1 MTASK
6 KDYLFYSIVIAFAG
20 FFLMSTT
27 QIHSANKTTIL
38 GPKAWPSIILILML
52 VLAIMGIIK
61 TFITSKKA
69 AAAQLEKSKETEEP
83 EKRIFN
89 IPMSIISIL
98 SIILYSV
105 GLYVFGFII
114 SSILFLYLLTQVL
127 GAKKQLVIILVSVIL
142 TVFFVW
148 LFSIVLK
155 VPLPRGIGIF
165 REFSLL
171 FY

>member
-27 QIHSANKTTIL
+27 EIQSANKTTIL

-52 VLAIMGIIK
+52 VLAIMGVIK

-69 AAAQLEKSKETEEP
+69 AVAQVENSEIEEP
-83 EKRIFN
+83 ERRLFN
-89 IPMSIISIL
+89 IPFSLVSIF
-98 SIILYSV
+98 SIILYTV

-114 SSILFLYLLTQVL
+114 STVLFLYLLTQLL
-127 GAKKQLVIILVSVIL
+127 GAKKQLVIILLSVIL
-142 TVFFVW
+142 TAVFVW
-148 LFSIVLK
+148 LFSIVLS

>member
-1 MTASK
+1 MTVSK

-27 QIHSANKTTIL
+27 GIQSANKTTIL

-52 VLAIMGIIK
+52 VLAIMGVIK

-69 AAAQLEKSKETEEP
+69 AVAQVESSEIEEP
-83 EKRIFN
+83 ERRLFN
-89 IPMSIISIL
+89 IPFSLVSIF
-98 SIILYSV
+98 SIILYTV

-114 SSILFLYLLTQVL
+114 SSVLFLYLLTQLL
-127 GAKKQLVIILVSVIL
+127 GAKKQLVIILLSVIL
-142 TVFFVW
+142 TAVFVW
-148 LFSIVLK
+148 LFSIVLS